1 MRLCFAEAG
10 THAHWRKRKAAEKR
24 KFSAAPFDQHNRRK
38 FHFSVIFLLK
48 MNLRMILFTY
58 LKFILLQYF
67 QFQ

>member
-48 MNLRMILFTY
+48 MNLRYY
-58 LKFILLQYF
+58 LHI
-67 QFQ
+67 